1 MRVLARTPRHTAAIT
16 IPVTIDS
23 TGYPGILGMP
33 VVTTDVTVVVV
44 VEKAVWMLVPSVV
57 MPLVAVE
64 VCVAETKLV
73 DVPTILV
80 E

>member
-1 MRVLARTPRHTAAIT
+1 MAAIT

-23 TGYPGILGMP
+23 TGYPGIAGVP

-44 VEKAVWMLVPSVV
+44 VEKAVWMLVPIVV

-64 VCVAETKLV
+64 VCVAGTELV
-73 DVPTILV
+73 DVPTVLV